1 MYYISK
7 HVVHLKYTYI
17 LFLKE
22 YQIQLT
28 KESYATV
35 FIGKFFLYMS

>member
-1 MYYISK
+1 MYYTAK

-28 KESYATV
+28 KDRYATV
-35 FIGKFFLYMS
+35 LIGKFFLYTS